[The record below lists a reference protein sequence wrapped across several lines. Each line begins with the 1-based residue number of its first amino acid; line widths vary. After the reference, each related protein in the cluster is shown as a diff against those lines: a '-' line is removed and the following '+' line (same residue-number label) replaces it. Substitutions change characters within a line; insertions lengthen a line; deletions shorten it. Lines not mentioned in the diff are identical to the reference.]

1 MALYTFTLVSYI
13 TFIAVTI
20 SFNQA
25 GFGELCFA
33 YIMSDFLVSVD
44 SCTLNNHSEN
54 KAALIKCSQEESK
67 TKKKK
72 AIFLHWP
79 LLSTGIDKL

>member
-67 TKKKK
+67 TIVTKKKGHFSSL
-72 AIFLHWP
+72 ATAQHRH
-79 LLSTGIDKL
+79 